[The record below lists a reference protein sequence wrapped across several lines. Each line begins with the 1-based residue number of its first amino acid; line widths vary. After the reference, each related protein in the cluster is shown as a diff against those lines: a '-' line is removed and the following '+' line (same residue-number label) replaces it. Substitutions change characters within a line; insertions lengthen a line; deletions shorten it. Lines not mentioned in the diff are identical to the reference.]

1 MLEKIL
7 ISSKDPVRISLTIKG
22 LAAFIPLILI
32 LTGFLG
38 VNTVTELQLTNLV
51 DSIAD
56 TVVADLSVI
65 RGIVTILGIVP
76 KVHPEQ
82 ARYRITMRRLMR
94 SLPYILWPYVLLRAV
109 VVY

>member
-7 ISSKDPVRISLTIKG
+7 ISSKDPAGIWLTIKG
-22 LAAFIPLILI
+22 LAAFIPSILI

-56 TVVADLSVI
+56 TVVAGLSI
-65 RGIVTILGIVP
+65 ISGIVTL
-76 KVHPEQ
+76 
-82 ARYRITMRRLMR
+82 
-94 SLPYILWPYVLLRAV
+94 
-109 VVY
+109 